1 MTIENKSLM
10 PDYLFEVSWEV
21 CNKVGGIYTVIA
33 SKAPGL
39 TKKLK
44 NNYLLIGPDVWKE
57 TPVNPDFIE
66 DKFLYKSWREDSEA
80 KGLRFRIGNWN
91 IPGRPVVIL
100 VDFTQYFAQKDDILS
115 RLWEKYQVDSYTGQ
129 WDYIEP
135 ALFGIAASRVI
146 QSFYEFHVIASDHI
160 VAQFH
165 EWMTGSGILSLK
177 GRVPQIATVFTT
189 HATILGR
196 SIAGNGLPLYS
207 NLTEYDNDV
216 QAQKMNIMAKFS
228 LEKNSA
234 KFCDCFTTVSEIT
247 ARECAHF
254 LKKEVDV
261 LTPNGFDHSL
271 VPENSDF
278 DQKRTTARET
288 LKKVTEGLI
297 NQPIDDNAVFL
308 LNSGRYEFHNKGI
321 DLFIDALGKLNREGN
336 LPHTVV
342 ACLSIPAY
350 HAGPS
355 RELSQRMEKRDFG
368 QAVSYDYCTHYLHN
382 YDKDAM
388 ISRLKANHLNNSP
401 SDKVKVV
408 IIPCYLDGKDGIV
421 NLNYYDFLIGFDLT
435 VFPSYYEPWGYTPLE
450 SIAFHVPTIT
460 TSLAG
465 FGLWA
470 RSQGS
475 GRENA
480 VTVIERDD
488 NNAEFVTGMVAKKIV
503 DFVNSTAKEKD
514 TARQNAYELSKMALW
529 DELLSNYYQAY
540 HNALEKAGNRYEEY
554 KSKSLPVQYEI
565 IPQKQLNPKWNKVLV
580 RPSIIEKLS
589 PLYKL
594 TQNLWWTWNLEAI
607 ELFEMINPELW
618 EQCKQNPMTV
628 LESLSL
634 EDYKMLVKDTVFRE
648 KLDKVFKKFT
658 DYLAYGPKKAKEQVA
673 YFSMEF
679 GLHHSL
685 KTYSGGLGILAG
697 DYLKEAS
704 DSNANIIG
712 VSLLYRYGYFD
723 QSISLLG
730 DQVPSFHPQKY
741 SHLPVIPVRD
751 KKLGADGSST
761 WVKIQIA
768 APGRIITA
776 KVWRVDVG
784 RAALYLLDTDI
795 EENTAEDR
803 TITHCLY
810 GDGSEL
816 RFKQELLLGIGGIRL
831 LERLKISPDVYH
843 INEGHAAF
851 SVIERLRK
859 CVQEENLTYQEALE
873 VVKASTLFTTHTP
886 VPAGHDR
893 FSEDILRAYL
903 HHYADMLKIS
913 WDTFMNLGKAR
924 EFDPT
929 EEFSMSYLAATLSS
943 ETNGVSRIHG
953 SVTRDMFAE
962 LYPGYFPEELHISHV
977 TNGVHFPTWVSKRWK
992 KLYDSVF
999 DPEYINDLS
1008 NHEYWKKIYGV
1019 PDETI
1024 WKIRQEQRSELIN
1037 FLRSRLINEMT
1048 LRQDNPQNIFNVSQS
1063 LNPKALTIGF
1073 ARRFATYKR
1082 ANMLFS
1088 NLDRL
1093 SKIVNN
1099 PEYPVQ
1105 FVYAGKAHPKDVE
1118 GQKLIKKIY
1127 EISMM
1132 TEFLGKIVIVE
1143 NYDIELGKKLVQ
1155 GVDIWL
1161 NTPTR
1166 PQEASGTSGEKAVM
1180 NGVIN
1185 FSVLDGWWAEG
1196 YRPEAGWALKEERTY
1211 KNQAAQDALDAATIY
1226 NMLENEIAPMFYKR
1240 TKKDIPLEW
1249 VQKIKH
1255 TIALIVPEYTTK
1267 RMLDDYRDKY
1277 YRNICKR
1284 SIDINSDNYLNAKK
1298 LAAWKQKVFRAW
1310 DSIEIVSVTIP
1321 DSNKKPLSLG
1331 EKFYAEIK
1339 IKLHE
1344 LNKND
1349 VGVEMVFGQKSDDVV
1364 NRILF
1369 QRELKIKN
1377 TNHNVITYSIEFP
1390 SVRIGVFD
1398 YAFRIFPKNP
1408 LLANRQDFSL
1418 MKWI

>member
-470 RSQGS
+470 RSQG
-475 GRENA
+475 
-480 VTVIERDD
+480 
-488 NNAEFVTGMVAKKIV
+488 
-503 DFVNSTAKEKD
+503 
-514 TARQNAYELSKMALW
+514 
-529 DELLSNYYQAY
+529 
-540 HNALEKAGNRYEEY
+540 
-554 KSKSLPVQYEI
+554 
-565 IPQKQLNPKWNKVLV
+565 
-580 RPSIIEKLS
+580 
-589 PLYKL
+589 
-594 TQNLWWTWNLEAI
+594 
-607 ELFEMINPELW
+607 
-618 EQCKQNPMTV
+618 
-628 LESLSL
+628 
-634 EDYKMLVKDTVFRE
+634 
-648 KLDKVFKKFT
+648 
-658 DYLAYGPKKAKEQVA
+658 
-673 YFSMEF
+673 
-679 GLHHSL
+679 
-685 KTYSGGLGILAG
+685 
-697 DYLKEAS
+697 
-704 DSNANIIG
+704 
-712 VSLLYRYGYFD
+712 
-723 QSISLLG
+723 
-730 DQVPSFHPQKY
+730 
-741 SHLPVIPVRD
+741 
-751 KKLGADGSST
+751 
-761 WVKIQIA
+761 
-768 APGRIITA
+768 
-776 KVWRVDVG
+776 
-784 RAALYLLDTDI
+784 
-795 EENTAEDR
+795 
-803 TITHCLY
+803 
-810 GDGSEL
+810 
-816 RFKQELLLGIGGIRL
+816 
-831 LERLKISPDVYH
+831 
-843 INEGHAAF
+843 
-851 SVIERLRK
+851 
-859 CVQEENLTYQEALE
+859 
-873 VVKASTLFTTHTP
+873 
-886 VPAGHDR
+886 
-893 FSEDILRAYL
+893 
-903 HHYADMLKIS
+903 
-913 WDTFMNLGKAR
+913 
-924 EFDPT
+924 
-929 EEFSMSYLAATLSS
+929 
-943 ETNGVSRIHG
+943 
-953 SVTRDMFAE
+953 
-962 LYPGYFPEELHISHV
+962 
-977 TNGVHFPTWVSKRWK
+977 
-992 KLYDSVF
+992 
-999 DPEYINDLS
+999 
-1008 NHEYWKKIYGV
+1008 
-1019 PDETI
+1019 
-1024 WKIRQEQRSELIN
+1024 
-1037 FLRSRLINEMT
+1037 
-1048 LRQDNPQNIFNVSQS
+1048 
-1063 LNPKALTIGF
+1063 
-1073 ARRFATYKR
+1073 
-1082 ANMLFS
+1082 
-1088 NLDRL
+1088 
-1093 SKIVNN
+1093 
-1099 PEYPVQ
+1099 
-1105 FVYAGKAHPKDVE
+1105 
-1118 GQKLIKKIY
+1118 
-1127 EISMM
+1127 
-1132 TEFLGKIVIVE
+1132 
-1143 NYDIELGKKLVQ
+1143 
-1155 GVDIWL
+1155 
-1161 NTPTR
+1161 
-1166 PQEASGTSGEKAVM
+1166 
-1180 NGVIN
+1180 
-1185 FSVLDGWWAEG
+1185 
-1196 YRPEAGWALKEERTY
+1196 
-1211 KNQAAQDALDAATIY
+1211 
-1226 NMLENEIAPMFYKR
+1226 
-1240 TKKDIPLEW
+1240 
-1249 VQKIKH
+1249 
-1255 TIALIVPEYTTK
+1255 
-1267 RMLDDYRDKY
+1267 
-1277 YRNICKR
+1277 
-1284 SIDINSDNYLNAKK
+1284 
-1298 LAAWKQKVFRAW
+1298 
-1310 DSIEIVSVTIP
+1310 
-1321 DSNKKPLSLG
+1321 
-1331 EKFYAEIK
+1331 
-1339 IKLHE
+1339 
-1344 LNKND
+1344 
-1349 VGVEMVFGQKSDDVV
+1349 
-1364 NRILF
+1364 
-1369 QRELKIKN
+1369 
-1377 TNHNVITYSIEFP
+1377 
-1390 SVRIGVFD
+1390 
-1398 YAFRIFPKNP
+1398 
-1408 LLANRQDFSL
+1408 
-1418 MKWI
+1418 